1 MELYEYDSLC
11 DRFGEENV
19 CCRNCENWRPVVYGD
34 ALPQTFG
41 LCMMKCFEI
50 DAPGDPVV
58 LLKQGSNCFTPDAV
72 RQRFVPVNELI
83 MRERMAESYKATLR
97 RLDADLRREAAA
109 WEPPCAST
117 QPNAPTRP
125 HVAPGHCSVRSLRTS
140 NTAMW
145 GRSPAPKE
153 N

>member
-1 MELYEYDSLC
+1 MGEIAMSMMDEFDHLC

-72 RQRFVPVNELI
+72 RQRFVPVTEIIMQERILI
-83 MRERMAESYKATLR
+83 QEQTK
-97 RLDADLRREAAA
+97 
-109 WEPPCAST
+109 
-117 QPNAPTRP
+117 
-125 HVAPGHCSVRSLRTS
+125 HLRTVSRSTSGCRIDFCEQFKCTNNS
-140 NTAMW
+140 NNRTYQ
-145 GRSPAPKE
+145 
-153 N
+153 

>member
-97 RLDADLRREAAA
+97 RLDAELRREAAA
-109 WEPPCAST
+109 W
-117 QPNAPTRP
+117 
-125 HVAPGHCSVRSLRTS
+125 
-140 NTAMW
+140 
-145 GRSPAPKE
+145 
-153 N
+153 

>member
-58 LLKQGSNCFTPDAV
+58 LLKQGSHCFTLDAV

-83 MRERMAESYKATLR
+83 MQECMAKSYKATLR
-97 RLDADLRREAAA
+97 RQDAELRREAAA
-109 WEPPCAST
+109 W
-117 QPNAPTRP
+117 
-125 HVAPGHCSVRSLRTS
+125 
-140 NTAMW
+140 
-145 GRSPAPKE
+145 
-153 N
+153 